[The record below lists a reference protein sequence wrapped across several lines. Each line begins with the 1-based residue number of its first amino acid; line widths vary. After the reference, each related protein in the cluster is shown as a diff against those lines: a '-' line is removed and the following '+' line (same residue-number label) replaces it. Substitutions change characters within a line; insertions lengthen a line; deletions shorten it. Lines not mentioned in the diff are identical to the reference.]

1 MVRSKEEVVRL
12 HEKTVQPSHKTSLL
26 GSKRNYV
33 PPQLLARG
41 RGQRLADMYT
51 FKKQATTGS
60 LIGIGVGAKTS
71 AGVGSEVLKPIQGQ
85 KNNSKGLL
93 TGDDFDVNVD
103 GASFDPLFTY
113 PSATRNNI
121 EGWELSP
128 EPVHEENMD
137 DELSSEDEDMHIQN
151 GNENFDNHDNEACED
166 ILENVHVDEIEISQ
180 TIQDVNGGGSSF
192 AEKNV
197 NQKKKGRNKCKEIAK
212 LKPDEKLEITFYNN
226 RVVVTNH
233 KVFVR
238 HLGIIVRDT
247 NICPVKVRKWDDIG
261 DKEKEHMWSAVT
273 DAFTNESMDIYT
285 QHVLGH
291 MRELW
296 TNWRS
301 DLLRNNVTKK
311 GITLEA
317 AYKGEPP
324 SGLDGKDWKWL
335 IKEVYSDEK
344 FKEKSARNSENRRS

>member
-1 MVRSKEEVVRL
+1 
-12 HEKTVQPSHKTSLL
+12 
-26 GSKRNYV
+26 
-33 PPQLLARG
+33 
-41 RGQRLADMYT
+41 
-51 FKKQATTGS
+51 
-60 LIGIGVGAKTS
+60 
-71 AGVGSEVLKPIQGQ
+71 
-85 KNNSKGLL
+85 
-93 TGDDFDVNVD
+93 
-103 GASFDPLFTY
+103 
-113 PSATRNNI
+113 
-121 EGWELSP
+121 
-128 EPVHEENMD
+128 MD

-180 TIQDVNGGGSSF
+180 TIQDVNVEGGGSSF

-197 NQKKKGRNKCKEIAK
+197 NRKKRGRNKCKEIAK

-226 RVVVTNH
+226 RAVGINH
-233 KVFVR
+233 KVFAR

-247 NICPVKVRKWDDIG
+247 NICPVRVRKWDDIG
-261 DKEKEHMWSAVT
+261 DKKKEHMWSAVT
-273 DAFTNESMDIYT
+273 DVFTNESMDIYK

-311 GITLEA
+311 GITLEVA
-317 AYKGEPP
+317 DKGEPP
-324 SGLDGKDWKWL
+324 SGLDDKDWKWL

-344 FKEKSARNSENRRS
+344 FKERSARNSENRRSYAKELMHRTGSKPTRQVI